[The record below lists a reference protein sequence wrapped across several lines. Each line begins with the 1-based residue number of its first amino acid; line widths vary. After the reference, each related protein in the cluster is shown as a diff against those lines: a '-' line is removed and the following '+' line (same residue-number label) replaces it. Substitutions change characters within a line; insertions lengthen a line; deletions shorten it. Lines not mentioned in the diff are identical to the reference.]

1 MNNHQFST
9 DSRTIL
15 IVDDVPENLLVLSK
29 TLSGEGYQVRCAK
42 NGAMALMGAKT
53 APPDLILLDVKMP
66 DLDGYEVCRQL
77 KASLLTRN
85 IPVIFLS
92 ASDDLVGKVKAFEVG
107 GVDYIMKPFEIAEVL
122 SRVKSQLALQAAK
135 AEISQLNAQLEERI
149 QERTAQLEATN
160 RQLRRE
166 IAERKLAQKSLQV
179 SEERLESILNSLED
193 VVWSFAPETG
203 KLIYLNPA
211 VQKVYGR
218 PPAEFLD
225 CPELYQE
232 VIHPDDRARYQ
243 KSRQMLIEH
252 GSVEIEY
259 RILRPDG
266 EVRWLSDR
274 TYVIYDQEGN
284 PARIDGIIYDITQR
298 KRAEEQL
305 IYDAL
310 HDALTGLPNRTLFM
324 ERLESALSR
333 AKRHK
338 DYLFAVLFIDLDRFK
353 IVNDSLGHA
362 IGDQLLCAIA
372 YLLEQSIRST
382 DTIARFGGDE
392 FTILLDGIKDITD
405 AIKIAERLQAQLVS
419 PLTLE
424 NHTIFCSA
432 SIGIVLNSPN
442 CTQAQNLL
450 RDADIAMY
458 QAKEQG
464 KARYA
469 IFDQAM
475 YQQTLELLQL
485 ESDLR
490 QALERQEFCLHYQP
504 IVSLATGK
512 LKGFEALI
520 RWRHPQRGL
529 ISPTEFIPV
538 AEDIGLIVPIGEW
551 VLRAACHQLRAWQV
565 QFPHLMPLKMSVN
578 IAGKQIR
585 EPNFLEQIEQ
595 ILAETGLDGSY
606 LQLEM
611 TESTLIEYA
620 QETIH
625 ALLEIRSKRIQLS
638 IDDFGQGYSS
648 LSYLHRFPINILKI
662 DRSFVSGMHSN
673 AENYEIIRTITTLAH
688 TLGMDVVAEGAETTE
703 QLAILRTLGCE
714 FGQGYLFSRPLNCA
728 SATALMS
735 ANPQWLDFTELNQPF

>member
-1 MNNHQFST
+1 MNHQFST

-29 TLSGEGYQVRCAK
+29 TLSREGYQVRCAK

-77 KASLLTRN
+77 KASPITSD

-135 AEISQLNAQLEERI
+135 VEISQLNAQLEQRI
-149 QERTAQLEATN
+149 QERTAELEATN
-160 RQLRRE
+160 RQLRKE
-166 IAERKLAQKSLQV
+166 IAERKLAQKSLQA

-193 VVWSFAPETG
+193 VVWSFAPQTG

-211 VQKVYGR
+211 VQKIYGR
-218 PPAEFLD
+218 SPAEFLEY
-225 CPELYQE
+225 PELYYK
-232 VIHPDDRARYQ
+232 VVHPDDRARHEKAHQ
-243 KSRQMLIEH
+243 TLLED
-252 GSVEIEY
+252 GGVEIEY

-274 TYVIYDQEGN
+274 TYIIYDQN
-284 PARIDGIIYDITQR
+284 RTAVRIDGIIYDITQR

-333 AKRHK
+333 AKRHS

-362 IGDQLLCAIA
+362 IGDQLLRAIA
-372 YLLEQSIRST
+372 CLLEQSIRTT

-405 AIKIAERLQAQLVS
+405 AIKIAERLQSQLVA

-432 SIGIVLNSPN
+432 SIGIALNQN
-442 CTQAQNLL
+442 YTQAQDLL
-450 RDADIAMY
+450 RNADIAMY

-469 IFDQAM
+469 IFDHAM
-475 YQQTLELLQL
+475 YQKTLELLQL

-529 ISPTEFIPV
+529 ISPTEFIPI
-538 AEDIGLIVPIGEW
+538 AEDIGLIVPLGEW
-551 VLRAACHQLRAWQV
+551 VLQAACRQLRAWHI

-585 EPNFLEQIEQ
+585 EPNFLEQIERV
-595 ILAETGLDGSY
+595 LAETGLDGSY
-606 LQLEM
+606 LQLEI
-611 TESTLIEYA
+611 TESTLIEHA

-625 ALLEIRSKRIQLS
+625 ALLEIRSKKIQLS

-662 DRSFVSGMHSN
+662 DRSFVSDMHSN
-673 AENYEIIRTITTLAH
+673 TENYEIIRTITTLAH

-703 QLAILRTLGCE
+703 QLSILRALGCE

-735 ANPQWLDFTELNQPF
+735 ANPQWSNFTELNQPL